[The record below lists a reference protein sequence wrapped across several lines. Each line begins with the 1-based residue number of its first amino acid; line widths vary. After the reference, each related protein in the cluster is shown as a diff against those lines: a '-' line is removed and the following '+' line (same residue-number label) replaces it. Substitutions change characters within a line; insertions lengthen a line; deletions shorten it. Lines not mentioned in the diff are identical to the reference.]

1 MKTFNQFQ
9 ENVAAI
15 KGASYALP
23 LIFTGIGAAGTLYQ
37 ATKKSGPFADT
48 GGFDASKSRTKRQY
62 FGLPPSTKL
71 TKQEKK
77 DRKIEG
83 QKRIIDTRDEKI
95 AKEGPGDLVPS
106 AKRARL
112 KNLLSDFKKRYLKNL
127 EDKKAKNDKIDRDL
141 GKK

>member
-83 QKRIIDTRDEKI
+83 QKRIIDNRDEKI